1 MSSTIA
7 LIAKQAKQASNK
19 LVTIDTKTKN
29 KVLLAIRNA
38 LIANQEKILEE
49 NAKDL
54 KEALVLLEKKELK
67 SSVYNR
73 LKLDE
78 NKLQDM
84 IHEIEGVIMLE
95 DPVGKVL
102 IERELDENLI
112 LKKITVPIGVIG
124 VIFEA
129 RPDVITQISA
139 LAIKSGN
146 AVILKGGKEATNTNR
161 VLLGIL
167 NSALK
172 AFPEFPDGVLNLV
185 YTHADVEEMLK
196 ADEDIDLIIP
206 RGSNHLVKY
215 IKSNTNIPVLG
226 HADGICHIYIDE
238 TASLEIAKAVVVD
251 AKCQYPAAC
260 NAVETLLI
268 NDKFKWTVDLL
279 AHLKNNGIELIEKPT
294 TYAYEY
300 GEKKLALRT
309 VISTEEAIFH
319 INKFGSHHTDC
330 IISRDETNIAKFM
343 NEVDS
348 AGVYANVSTRFADG
362 YRYGFGAEVGI
373 STNKTH
379 ARGPVGVEG
388 LTIYKYTLEGKGQI
402 VADYASGK
410 KSFHHKDLI

>member
-38 LIANQEKILEE
+38 LIANREKILEE

-73 LKLDE
+73 LKLNE

-102 IERELDENLI
+102 IERELDEDLI

-146 AVILKGGKEATNTNR
+146 AVILKGGKEAQ
-161 VLLGIL
+161 IQI
-167 NSALK
+167 
-172 AFPEFPDGVLNLV
+172 EF
-185 YTHADVEEMLK
+185 
-196 ADEDIDLIIP
+196 
-206 RGSNHLVKY
+206 
-215 IKSNTNIPVLG
+215 
-226 HADGICHIYIDE
+226 C
-238 TASLEIAKAVVVD
+238 
-251 AKCQYPAAC
+251 
-260 NAVETLLI
+260 
-268 NDKFKWTVDLL
+268 
-279 AHLKNNGIELIEKPT
+279 
-294 TYAYEY
+294 
-300 GEKKLALRT
+300 
-309 VISTEEAIFH
+309 
-319 INKFGSHHTDC
+319 
-330 IISRDETNIAKFM
+330 
-343 NEVDS
+343 
-348 AGVYANVSTRFADG
+348 
-362 YRYGFGAEVGI
+362 
-373 STNKTH
+373 
-379 ARGPVGVEG
+379 
-388 LTIYKYTLEGKGQI
+388 
-402 VADYASGK
+402 
-410 KSFHHKDLI
+410 